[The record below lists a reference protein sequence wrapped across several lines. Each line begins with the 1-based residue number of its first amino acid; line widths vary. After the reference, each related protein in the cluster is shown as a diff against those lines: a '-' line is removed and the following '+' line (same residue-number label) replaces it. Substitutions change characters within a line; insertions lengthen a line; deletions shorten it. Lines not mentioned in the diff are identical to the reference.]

1 MDRDQ
6 ESSRRKKRKFDG
18 VGSKKSAAKPS
29 NSPRQEKHY
38 PGANDLLMSLGKVST
53 ADLEIDVEAVLDKMA
68 AKDTKSGASDSKEFR
83 HERTIASSRLASDCN
98 KPLRLTYTSN
108 SILKH
113 SEIWQALREDLKIIG
128 FVQENHAGS
137 KPLFL
142 SKYVFS
148 NEIYCTVML
157 HLKLKYAARLALLR
171 LFGKRATDN
180 GMMQQE
186 RDNFIAEIR
195 DFFANKVDAA
205 QQKVR
210 SRSLPNFAKD
220 DLNTVRMR
228 IVLPA
233 ELATTHQTWRPRTP
247 VAFRDAFLMSFLKLK
262 DCIEYFSTSNFP
274 NNSQVDP
281 IHAASNKDVN
291 LLSDFVWT
299 DGDPLATTR
308 YRFLCGI
315 SSSIEL
321 SANFVLKQMFGRGQ
335 CMKDICKVILELDKC
350 HKSGKTAQKK
360 LRSSKSKQPYQ

>member
-1 MDRDQ
+1 MTTFETFEGALGRSVIPWI
-6 ESSRRKKRKFDG
+6 EIRSPRGGKNASLTAL
-18 VGSKKSAAKPS
+18 AAKRVP
-29 NSPRQEKHY
+29 PKCQTAQGKHY

-83 HERTIASSRLASDCN
+83 HERTIASSHLASDCN

-210 SRSLPNFAKD
+210 SRSLPNFC
-220 DLNTVRMR
+220 
-228 IVLPA
+228 
-233 ELATTHQTWRPRTP
+233 E
-247 VAFRDAFLMSFLKLK
+247 
-262 DCIEYFSTSNFP
+262 
-274 NNSQVDP
+274 
-281 IHAASNKDVN
+281 
-291 LLSDFVWT
+291 
-299 DGDPLATTR
+299 G
-308 YRFLCGI
+308 
-315 SSSIEL
+315 
-321 SANFVLKQMFGRGQ
+321 
-335 CMKDICKVILELDKC
+335 
-350 HKSGKTAQKK
+350 
-360 LRSSKSKQPYQ
+360 